1 MKSLIKKLLRENIS
15 LDKKQY
21 LGQCDL
27 LRHASPK
34 NETYWHDMM
43 NNKKQISFDDFLKS
57 VDMLK
62 MLDDD
67 ENPSDYIKDAL
78 RQDSSSSAYISNW
91 GDKECMFFQTA
102 GFEFIFI

>member
-1 MKSLIKKLLRENIS
+1 MYLIKQLLREG
-15 LDKKQY
+15 LGYKKQY

-34 NETYWHDMM
+34 NEVKWHKMM
-43 NNKKQISFDDFLKS
+43 NNKKTIPFNTLLNTVEMQS
-57 VDMLK
+57 

-67 ENPSDYIKDAL
+67 EEPSQYIKDAL
-78 RQDSSSSAYISNW
+78 REDPETSAYISNW
-91 GDKECMFFQTA
+91 GNKECMFLQTA